1 MNIAMTGATGYIGK
15 HLSNY
20 LTEKGG
26 HRIIPL
32 GRSMFREGMS
42 GYLIQTLTHCD
53 VVINLAGAPIN
64 KRWTPEY
71 KQELFNSRI
80 VVTNRIIRALNAVKT
95 KPKLMISASAVGYY
109 PSEAEVDEYTRTRGE
124 GFRYHT
130 LWRSAFSG
138 RGSDAADAS
147 PFASY
152 QDSHRHRSRYAG
164 FSVDIDT
171 GSLPCNGVLYHSRR
185 DTWGI

>member
-42 GYLIQTLTHCD
+42 GHLIQTLAHCD
-53 VVINLAGAPIN
+53 VIINLAGAPIN

-80 VVTNRIIRALNAVKT
+80 VVTHRIIRALNAVKT

-109 PSEAEVDEYTRTRGE
+109 PPVVEADEYTRTRGD
-124 GFRYHT
+124 GF
-130 LWRSAFSG
+130 L
-138 RGSDAADAS
+138 SDLC
-147 PFASY
+147 
-152 QDSHRHRSRYAG
+152 YAWEDRK
-164 FSVDIDT
+164 SV
-171 GSLPCNGVLYHSRR
+171 V
-185 DTWGI
+185 

>member
-32 GRSMFREGMS
+32 GRAMFREGMS
-42 GYLIQTLTHCD
+42 GLLVQTLTHCD
-53 VVINLAGAPIN
+53 VIINLAGAPIN
-64 KRWTPEY
+64 QRWTPEH

-80 VVTNRIIRALNAVKT
+80 TVTHRIIRALNAVKT

-109 PSEAEVDEYTRTRGE
+109 PSSCLTFAMRG
-124 GFRYHT
+124 RRK
-130 LWRSAFSG
+130 RSVVRNRPG
-138 RGSDAADAS
+138 L
-147 PFASY
+147 
-152 QDSHRHRSRYAG
+152 
-164 FSVDIDT
+164 
-171 GSLPCNGVLYHSRR
+171 SLPVSV
-185 DTWGI
+185 

>member
-1 MNIAMTGATGYIGK
+1 MNIAMTGATGYISK

-42 GYLIQTLTHCD
+42 GLLIQTLAHCD

-80 VVTNRIIRALNAVKT
+80 VVTHRIVRALNAVKT

-109 PSEAEVDEYTRTRGE
+109 PSEAEV
-124 GFRYHT
+124 
-130 LWRSAFSG
+130 
-138 RGSDAADAS
+138 
-147 PFASY
+147 P
-152 QDSHRHRSRYAG
+152 
-164 FSVDIDT
+164 
-171 GSLPCNGVLYHSRR
+171 
-185 DTWGI
+185 

>member
-42 GYLIQTLTHCD
+42 GHLIQTLTHCD
-53 VVINLAGAPIN
+53 VIINLAGAPIN

-80 VVTNRIIRALNAVKT
+80 VVTHRIIRALNAVKT
-95 KPKLMISASAVGYY
+95 KPKLMISASAW
-109 PSEAEVDEYTRTRGE
+109 AIILRKWKRTNIPVPAATV
-124 GFRYHT
+124 FFPISVMH
-130 LWRSAFSG
+130 G
-138 RGSDAADAS
+138 RKK
-147 PFASY
+147 PNT
-152 QDSHRHRSRYAG
+152 
-164 FSVDIDT
+164 VPNLP
-171 GSLPCNGVLYHSRR
+171 GSLLHALA
-185 DTWGI
+185 